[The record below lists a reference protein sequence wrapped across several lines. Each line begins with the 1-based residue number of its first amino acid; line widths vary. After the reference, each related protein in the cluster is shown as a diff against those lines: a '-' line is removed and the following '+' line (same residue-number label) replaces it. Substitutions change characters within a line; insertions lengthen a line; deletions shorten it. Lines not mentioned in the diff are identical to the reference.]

1 MTEQDKRMD
10 NTEIMTIQQLKEYK
24 LLFNNHIDKCSHYS
38 ADFLTYIKSMNPQL
52 NEYMNKFIEMQ
63 NQEKIIWAFNTNFK
77 CAGSNILL
85 TNKGK
90 ILYIEFNLS
99 ISSCRSNDFTL
110 INYEINNHN
119 FYIPSYAICALKM
132 LIKNIEGQY
141 TIYTTNSNPKINDN
155 DFNSIYKNINEYL
168 KQIKQEQLQKKQFE
182 QLQKKQFEQFE
193 QEILQEELLEK
204 ELLKK
209 ELLEQIKQ
217 ELLQEE
223 LLKKELLQE
232 ELLKKKQISDE
243 SQDENGVL

>member
-1 MTEQDKRMD
+1 MSKGAIIKKIENYLLFFYIIKQAKRMD

-24 LLFNNHIDKCSHYS
+24 LLFNNHIDKYSHYS
-38 ADFLTYIKSMNPQL
+38 TDFLTYTKSMNPKL

-90 ILYIEFNLS
+90 ILYIEFNLTTC
-99 ISSCRSNDFTL
+99 SSKRNDFTL

-119 FYIPSYAICALKM
+119 FDIPSYAICALKM

-141 TIYTTNSNPKINDN
+141 TIDTTNSHPKINDN

-168 KQIKQEQLQKKQFE
+168 KQIKQEQLQK
-182 QLQKKQFEQFE
+182 EQFE
-193 QEILQEELLEK
+193 QVEKELLKKELLEKELLEK

-223 LLKKELLQE
+223 LLKKELL
-232 ELLKKKQISDE
+232 KKKT
-243 SQDENGVL
+243 N